1 MYSIFSQ
8 VFQSILLPEVQKI
21 SQRNKKIVIFGLIE
35 VINDDLIINHF
46 DQIFLLTIEA
56 ILKLNFDSEDLKAKG
71 GNEILVDDEDELN
84 YQTTYSRLAS
94 SEVKVGNKFDNVN
107 LKLHLSNVLQNVSNK
122 YPQKFQQLPQNVL
135 QSLQTIIN

>member
-21 SQRNKKIVIFGLIE
+21 SQRNKKIVILGLIE

>member
-1 MYSIFSQ
+1 M
-8 VFQSILLPEVQKI
+8 
-21 SQRNKKIVIFGLIE
+21 
-35 VINDDLIINHF
+35 
-46 DQIFLLTIEA
+46 
-56 ILKLNFDSEDLKAKG
+56 KAKG